1 MIINTL
7 LTGYMQKNSLPVPR
21 LRQIGR
27 YMICK
32 NLLAGYMQK
41 NSLPV
46 PRLRQIRGK
55 YNQQYT
61 PSRVYTEKF
70 TACTP
75 PVTDW
80 EIYDL
85 QKSPGGVYAEKF
97 IACTP
102 PVTDWEIYDLQR
114 SPGRVY
120 TEKFTACTPFEIEMW
135 LCRGIFFVYTL
146 FRHFDTKIYIIC
158 ETSRVLGHIFFTYT
172 LPSKSPLKT
181 ISFH

>member
-7 LTGYMQKNSLPVPR
+7 LAGYMQKNSLPVPR
-21 LRQIGR
+21 LRQIGGNL
-27 YMICK
+27 II
-32 NLLAGYMQK
+32 NTLLAGYMQK

-61 PSRVYTEKF
+61 PGRVYAEKF
-70 TACTP
+70 FACTP
-75 PVTDW
+75 PATDW

-85 QKSPGGVYAEKF
+85 LK
-97 IACTP
+97 
-102 PVTDWEIYDLQR
+102 

-158 ETSRVLGHIFFTYT
+158 ETDGVLGYIFFTYT

-181 ISFH
+181 ISFHWRKEFL